1 MALWTDVIEPVELT
15 GYARQTLEDYEASK
29 GSLARWLPNKTV
41 DDTVARFVR
50 GEGGLVEVAEYRS
63 YDAETSIGDTPG
75 GLRSTFEL
83 PPLGR
88 KLRNSEYDRL
98 RSRGNVSDESVLPTI
113 EKYAAAVARAVSDRF
128 ELERGRV
135 IDTAKASINENGFV
149 STADYE
155 RRADFSVT
163 AANLW
168 SAADADPLRDIEA
181 WRSAYVAENG
191 AEPGTILTSTKVL
204 NAALKSAAVRALVAG
219 GGPAPSVITRATFN
233 TILEAFGLPPFEVFD
248 RRVKV
253 SGANVR
259 VTPEDKVYLLPAA
272 TDANNPEGTDLGA
285 SFWGTTLEASEPE
298 YGIPVEEQGG
308 LVVGAYK
315 DFDPIGVWVHGA
327 AIGLPVLTNPNLSLA
342 AKVL

>member
-1 MALWTDVIEPVELT
+1 MALWTDVVEPAELT
-15 GYARQTLEDYEASK
+15 GYARQTLEDYEAAK

-41 DDTVARFVR
+41 DDIVARFVR
-50 GEGGLVEVAEYRS
+50 GEGGLTEVAEYRS
-63 YDAETSIGDTPG
+63 YDAEASIGDTPKG
-75 GLRSTFEL
+75 ERVTLEL

-98 RSRGNVSDESVLPTI
+98 RARGNVAEESVRPTV
-113 EKYAAAVARAVSDRF
+113 EKYAAQVARAVSDRF

-135 IDTAKASINENGFV
+135 IDTAKVSINEGGFIA
-149 STADYE
+149 S
-155 RRADFSVT
+155 ADFGRRSDFAVT

-168 SAADADPLRDIEA
+168 SATDADPLKDIEA

-191 AEPGTILTSTKVL
+191 EEPGTLLTSTKVL

-219 GGPAPSVITRATFN
+219 GGPTPSVITREAFN
-233 TILEAFGLPPFEVFD
+233 SILQAFGLPAVEVFD

-253 SGANVR
+253 GGANVR

-272 TDANNPEGTDLGA
+272 TDPNDAEGTDLGG

-298 YGIPVEEQGG
+298 YNLPSEEQGG

-315 DFDPIGVWVHGA
+315 TLDPIGVWVHAA